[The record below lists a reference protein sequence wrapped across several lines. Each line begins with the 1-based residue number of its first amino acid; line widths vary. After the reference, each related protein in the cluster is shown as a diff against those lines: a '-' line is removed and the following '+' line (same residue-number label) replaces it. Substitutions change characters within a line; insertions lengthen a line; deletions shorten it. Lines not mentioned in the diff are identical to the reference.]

1 MTSFETS
8 AKETFFRCDFA
19 VVAAAGGVV
28 GAAAVG
34 AAEVGAAEVGAAEV
48 GAAEVGAAAL
58 GAADDLHRYTCER
71 RAERS

>member
-34 AAEVGAAEVGAAEV
+34 AAEVGAAEVGAA
-48 GAAEVGAAAL
+48 AL

>member
-48 GAAEVGAAAL
+48 GAAAL